1 MEEFKDT
8 PFGKGV
14 RTAYQTL
21 LALAPF
27 VLAVLAIPE
36 FQALVRGEMA
46 VGAALVP
53 IVAGLLAWLQNR
65 AGK

>member
-1 MEEFKDT
+1 MEDFKNT

-27 VLAVLAIPE
+27 VVMVLAIPE

-46 VGAALVP
+46 LGAAAVP
-53 IVAGLLAWLQNR
+53 ILAGVFAWLMNK